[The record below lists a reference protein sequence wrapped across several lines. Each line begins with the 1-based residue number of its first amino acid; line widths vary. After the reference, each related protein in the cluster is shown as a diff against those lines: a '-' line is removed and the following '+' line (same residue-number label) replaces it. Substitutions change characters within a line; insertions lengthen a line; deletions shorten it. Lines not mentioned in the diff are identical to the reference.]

1 MEKTGKAIRWSRNRF
16 CCLRVQQTKAQK
28 PMIKQTALNLL
39 SQVQFV
45 KNQKQ
50 KFKIQ
55 KSQIRRA
62 KMVVGVEALVSCY

>member
-1 MEKTGKAIRWSRNRF
+1 
-16 CCLRVQQTKAQK
+16 
-28 PMIKQTALNLL
+28 MIKQTALNLL